1 MEYFYS
7 LWKSALP
14 ISNTPS
20 LAERLDDVII
30 TSSSMGGVT
39 SRFLSGWRMRTQDDG
54 PAGKVHHVAQCFLV
68 RNMILSFPPVEEKE
82 SKCYCSRSRDYV
94 PPRILSPEQSLR
106 LELKIQ
112 MPYVICQTIKTL
124 ECYPE

>member
-1 MEYFYS
+1 MRNFSQISPRFIETFFFFTPKLSRLLNNPGPLLRFQVSNLMEYFYS

-54 PAGKVHHVAQCFLV
+54 PAGKVHGRE
-68 RNMILSFPPVEEKE
+68 RNPSTLQRFFVKN
-82 SKCYCSRSRDYV
+82 
-94 PPRILSPEQSLR
+94 RIS
-106 LELKIQ
+106 
-112 MPYVICQTIKTL
+112 
-124 ECYPE
+124 

>member
-1 MEYFYS
+1 MHFFFTPKVSLLLNNPSPLLRFHVSNIMEYFYS

-54 PAGKVHHVAQCFLV
+54 PAGKVHGRE
-68 RNMILSFPPVEEKE
+68 RNPSTLQRFFVKN
-82 SKCYCSRSRDYV
+82 
-94 PPRILSPEQSLR
+94 RIS
-106 LELKIQ
+106 
-112 MPYVICQTIKTL
+112 
-124 ECYPE
+124 